1 MTFNQEDEPI
11 YTRTVAAQL
20 AQISLDFLRQCEQK
34 ELVQVRVMRGG
45 GLGYSTLEIRRL
57 ARIRRLHGDLELDF
71 VAIEVTLN
79 LHRQVT
85 DLQAQLEEMER
96 RMHQREQELQRE
108 LHHLRRRLAL
118 ESEWQ

>member
-1 MTFNQEDEPI
+1 MTFNQEEEPI
-11 YTRTVAAQL
+11 YTRAVAAQL
-20 AQISLDFLRQCEQK
+20 AQISQDFLHQCEQK

-45 GLGYSTLEIRRL
+45 SLGYSVIEIRRL
-57 ARIRRLHGDLELDF
+57 ARIRRLHYDLALDF
-71 VAIEVTLN
+71 GAIEVTLN

-96 RMHQREQELQRE
+96 QMHQREQELLRE

-118 ESEWQ
+118 ESDWK